1 MQPGSEDLLAMAQYS
16 QTAILLHE
24 KDSLRILWANAQ
36 ACEIFQYSVEELRS
50 LKAHHMSSQDERYR
64 REDGVAWLHSAALYG
79 SSRRKWKYMAADGTD
94 FLTDSTVTLVP
105 FETGDVLMV
114 EIRVIEED
122 DLTPASPEWVSTSL
136 ERIMSHTASGV
147 LVLDTDN
154 RVERASPYAAG
165 LFGYSESGIIGQ
177 ALESLGATDLGFRE
191 DQLRELVLQPEKQV
205 NFRLKVNG
213 ENRGYRWLSCNLENV
228 RIEDATYRVLTV
240 RDIQDRVEAEQREEA
255 QRTQLQYLSR
265 YNAMGDMAMVMAHD
279 LGQPLAASLNY
290 LSGLKTRMNTPTPN
304 FTQLNYGIE
313 MVKKQLRRAAEIV
326 ASAKRYVRRIESTV
340 AEFSLPA
347 TIEESLYF
355 VRLHAEEEGVQV
367 NTDLGTEDLMMEGES
382 VLIGQVIIN
391 LCMNAIDEI
400 KRPDTPVKELD
411 IKLTEFGGLASLS
424 ITDQGRGMKG
434 VPAEQ
439 LAAGAFSS
447 KIDGSGIGLI
457 ISEHI
462 AQRHGGTIVFTP
474 NQPRGTI
481 ATLSLPLKSARNT
494 AASEATTLRS

>member
-1 MQPGSEDLLAMAQYS
+1 MTPGNEDLLTMTQYS
-16 QTAILLHE
+16 QNAILLHE
-24 KDSLRILWANAQ
+24 KDSLRILWANDQ
-36 ACEIFQYSVEELRS
+36 ACRIFQYSLTELRS

-79 SSRRKWKYMAADGTD
+79 SSRRKWKYLAADGTE
-94 FLTDSTVTLVP
+94 FLTDAIATIVP
-105 FETGDVLMV
+105 LQKGEVLMV
-114 EIRVIEED
+114 EVRVIEED
-122 DLTPASPEWVSTSL
+122 EQIPESPEWVSTSL

-147 LVLDTDN
+147 LVFDIDN

-165 LFGYSESGIIGQ
+165 LFGYTASEIIG
-177 ALESLGATDLGFRE
+177 EELGNLGTTDLGVSDE
-191 DQLRELVLQPEKQV
+191 QLRETIAQPEKQI
-205 NFRLKVNG
+205 NFRLKVHG
-213 ENRGYRWLSCNLENV
+213 ENKTFRWLSCNLETV
-228 RIEDATYRVLTV
+228 RIEETTYRVLTV

-265 YNAMGDMAMVMAHD
+265 YNAMGDMAMVLAHD
-279 LGQPLAASLNY
+279 LGQPLAASLNF
-290 LSGLKTRMNTPTPN
+290 LSGLKTRLNTPTPN
-304 FTQLNYGIE
+304 FTQLNYGIK
-313 MVKKQLRRAAEIV
+313 MVEKQLRRSAEIV
-326 ASAKRYVRRIESTV
+326 ASARRYVQRIESTT

-347 TIEESLYF
+347 TIAESLYF
-355 VRLHAEEEGVQV
+355 VRLRAEEEGVMV
-367 NTDLGTEDLMMEGES
+367 NADLGTEELTMEGES

-400 KRPDTPVKELD
+400 KRPDTLVKDLD

-424 ITDQGRGMKG
+424 ITDQGRGMKA

-462 AQRHGGTIVFTP
+462 AQRHGGTILFTP
-474 NQPRGTI
+474 NQPQGTI
-481 ATLSLPLKSARNT
+481 ATLSLPLKQKVSSNHAE
-494 AASEATTLRS
+494 S

>member
-1 MQPGSEDLLAMAQYS
+1 MQPSSDDLLTMAQYS
-16 QTAILLHE
+16 QNAILIHE
-24 KDSLRILWANAQ
+24 KDSLRILWANDQ
-36 ACEIFQYSVEELRS
+36 ACRIFQYSVPELRS

-79 SSRRKWKYMAADGTD
+79 SSRRRWKYLAADGTE
-94 FLTDSTVTLVP
+94 FLTDSTATLVP
-105 FETGDVLMV
+105 FQAGEVLMV

-122 DLTPASPEWVSTSL
+122 EQRPDSPEWVSTSL
-136 ERIMSHTASGV
+136 ERIMTHTASGV

-165 LFGYSESGIIGQ
+165 LFGYAASEIIG
-177 ALESLGATDLGFRE
+177 EELGNLGTTDLGVSE
-191 DQLRELVLQPEKQV
+191 EQLRETIVQPERQI
-205 NFRLKVNG
+205 NFRLRVDG
-213 ENRGYRWLSCNLENV
+213 ENKTFRWLSCNLENV
-228 RIEDATYRVLTV
+228 RIEGTTYRVLTV
-240 RDIQDRVEAEQREEA
+240 RDIQDRVEAEQREKA
-255 QRTQLQYLSR
+255 QREQLQYLSR
-265 YNAMGDMAMVMAHD
+265 YNAMGDMAMVLAHD
-279 LGQPLAASLNY
+279 LGQPLAASLNF
-290 LSGLKTRMNTPTPN
+290 LSGLKTRLNTPTPN

-313 MVKKQLRRAAEIV
+313 MVEKQLRRASEIV
-326 ASAKRYVRRIESTV
+326 ASAKRYVRRIESTA

-347 TIEESLYF
+347 TIAESLYF
-355 VRLHAEEEGVQV
+355 VRLRAEEEGVVV
-367 NTDLGTEDLMMEGES
+367 NADLGTEELMMEGES

-400 KRPDTPVKELD
+400 KRPDTLVKELD

-424 ITDQGRGMKG
+424 ITDQGRGMDA

-447 KIDGSGIGLI
+447 KKDGSGIGLI

-462 AQRHGGTIVFTP
+462 AQRHGGTILFSP

-481 ATLSLPLKSARNT
+481 ATLSLPLKSIQSAQAEST
-494 AASEATTLRS
+494 GPAA

>member
-1 MQPGSEDLLAMAQYS
+1 MTPGNEDLLTMTQYS
-16 QTAILLHE
+16 QNAILLHE
-24 KDSLRILWANAQ
+24 KDSLRILWANDQ
-36 ACEIFQYSVEELRS
+36 ACRIFQYSLAELRS

-79 SSRRKWKYMAADGTD
+79 SSRREWKYLAADGTE
-94 FLTDSTVTLVP
+94 FLTDAIATIVP
-105 FETGDVLMV
+105 LQKGEVLMV
-114 EIRVIEED
+114 EVRVIEED
-122 DLTPASPEWVSTSL
+122 EQIPESPEWVSTSL

-147 LVLDTDN
+147 LVFDIDN

-165 LFGYSESGIIGQ
+165 LFGYTASEIIG
-177 ALESLGATDLGFRE
+177 EELGNLGTTDLGVSDE
-191 DQLRELVLQPEKQV
+191 QLRETIAQPEKQI
-205 NFRLKVNG
+205 NFRLKVHG
-213 ENRGYRWLSCNLENV
+213 ENKTFRWLSCNLETV
-228 RIEDATYRVLTV
+228 RIEETTYRVLTV

-265 YNAMGDMAMVMAHD
+265 YNAMGDMAMVLAHD
-279 LGQPLAASLNY
+279 LGQPLAASLNF
-290 LSGLKTRMNTPTPN
+290 LSGLKTRLNTPTPN
-304 FTQLNYGIE
+304 FTQLNYGIK
-313 MVKKQLRRAAEIV
+313 MVEKQLRRSAEIV
-326 ASAKRYVRRIESTV
+326 ASARRYVQRIESTT

-347 TIEESLYF
+347 TIAESLYF
-355 VRLHAEEEGVQV
+355 VRLRAEEEGVMV
-367 NTDLGTEDLMMEGES
+367 NADLGTEELTMEGES

-400 KRPDTPVKELD
+400 KRPDTLVKDLD

-424 ITDQGRGMKG
+424 ITDQGRGMKA

-462 AQRHGGTIVFTP
+462 AQRHGGTILFTP
-474 NQPRGTI
+474 NQPQGTI
-481 ATLSLPLKSARNT
+481 ATLSLPLKQKVSSNHAE
-494 AASEATTLRS
+494 S

>member
-1 MQPGSEDLLAMAQYS
+1 MTPGNEDLLTMTQYS
-16 QTAILLHE
+16 QNAILLHE
-24 KDSLRILWANAQ
+24 KDSLRILWANDQ
-36 ACEIFQYSVEELRS
+36 ACRIFQYSLAELRS

-79 SSRRKWKYMAADGTD
+79 SSRREWKYLAADGTE
-94 FLTDSTVTLVP
+94 FLTDAIATIVP
-105 FETGDVLMV
+105 LQQGEVLMV
-114 EIRVIEED
+114 EVRVIEED
-122 DLTPASPEWVSTSL
+122 EQTPESPEWVSTSL

-147 LVLDTDN
+147 LVFDIDN

-165 LFGYSESGIIGQ
+165 LFGYTASEIIG
-177 ALESLGATDLGFRE
+177 EELGNLGTTDLGVSE
-191 DQLRELVLQPEKQV
+191 EQLRETIAQPERQI
-205 NFRLKVNG
+205 NFRLKVHG
-213 ENRGYRWLSCNLENV
+213 ENKTFRWLSCNLETV
-228 RIEDATYRVLTV
+228 RIEETTYRVLTV

-265 YNAMGDMAMVMAHD
+265 YNAMGDMAMVLAHD
-279 LGQPLAASLNY
+279 LGQPLAASLNF
-290 LSGLKTRMNTPTPN
+290 LSGLKTRLNTPTPN

-313 MVKKQLRRAAEIV
+313 MVEKQLRRAAEIV
-326 ASAKRYVRRIESTV
+326 ASARRYVRRIESTT

-347 TIEESLYF
+347 TIAESLYF
-355 VRLHAEEEGVQV
+355 VRLRAEEEGVMV
-367 NTDLGTEDLMMEGES
+367 NADLGTEELMMEGES

-400 KRPDTPVKELD
+400 KRPGTLVKDLD

-424 ITDQGRGMKG
+424 ITDQGRGMKA

-462 AQRHGGTIVFTP
+462 AQRHGGTILFTP
-474 NQPRGTI
+474 NQPQGTI
-481 ATLSLPLKSARNT
+481 ATLSLPLKQKVSSNHAE
-494 AASEATTLRS
+494 S